1 MKAYAK
7 NSNNRKNISWSIG
20 KKIQYNFANRVMN
33 GEGLNDEILAVYNK
47 GSLTTKVRLIFRLDF
62 F

>member
-20 KKIQYNFANRVMN
+20 RKIQYNFANRLMN
-33 GEGLNDEILAVYNK
+33 GEGLNDEILAAYVK
-47 GSLTTKVRLIFRLDF
+47 GSQTTKVRLIFQIDSC
-62 F
+62 